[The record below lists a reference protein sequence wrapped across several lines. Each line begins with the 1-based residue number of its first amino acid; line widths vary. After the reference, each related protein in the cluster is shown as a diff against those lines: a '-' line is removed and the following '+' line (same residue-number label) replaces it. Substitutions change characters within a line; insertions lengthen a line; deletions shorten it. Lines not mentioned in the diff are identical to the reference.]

1 MQQSPP
7 PPPPPPSQKLKTWE
21 RRLFYAK
28 KQHRPKLQN
37 WSKDG
42 FHIHHNRGQ
51 EFQQLRQ
58 QHLHDNV
65 NHVQQPRDP
74 QLPIPNQL
82 TAIDKI
88 SCQHMT
94 PAQFMA
100 SYEKKNLPCI
110 ISGVPQQQ
118 QWSAQQNWTLEQML
132 QRRGAIGSR
141 MFKVGEGIRITI
153 TTLVHFTN

>member
-1 MQQSPP
+1 MSSSSSSKSMPQ
-7 PPPPPPSQKLKTWE
+7 PPPSSSQPSRTWE
-21 RRLFYAK
+21 RRLSYAK

-42 FHIHHNRGQ
+42 FHIHYNRGQ
-51 EFQQLRQ
+51 EFQQLRAQ
-58 QHLHDNV
+58 ILSV

-74 QLPIPNQL
+74 QLPIPTTL

-94 PAQFMA
+94 PSQFMA
-100 SYEKKNLPCI
+100 SYEMKNLPCI

-118 QWSAQQNWTLEQML
+118 QWSAQQNWTLEQL
-132 QRRGAIGSR
+132 QQRRGEHDIGSR
-141 MFKVGEGIRITI
+141 MFKVGEGT
-153 TTLVHFTN
+153 